1 MAYDDNFVRGLE
13 WLWGEGFLS
22 PGGSAEVYEIL
33 KRTSVGG
40 RKVLDIGCGIGGID
54 RLLVTDYGA
63 EKVFGI
69 DIIDH
74 LIARA
79 KYEAEAAGLTEWI
92 EYRLVEPGELEFED
106 ESLDIV
112 FSKDS
117 IVHIEDKQKFYEE
130 IFRVLK
136 NGGEF
141 VGSDWLGSE
150 ATNQSQRVRDWLDFS
165 KLDFHFCTAEQMMKL
180 LRQAGFASVSTRDRN
195 KWYRSIVRDEISKV
209 SGENRL
215 KFVDLFGEEIAE
227 SRLVSSTLKMEVVD
241 AGELCPTIFQAIKIR
256 P

>member
-92 EYRLVEPGELEFED
+92 EYRLVEPGEVAQAALFLASDAASAITGE
-106 ESLDIV
+106 
-112 FSKDS
+112 
-117 IVHIEDKQKFYEE
+117 
-130 IFRVLK
+130 VL
-136 NGGEF
+136 
-141 VGSDWLGSE
+141 
-150 ATNQSQRVRDWLDFS
+150 
-165 KLDFHFCTAEQMMKL
+165 
-180 LRQAGFASVSTRDRN
+180 
-195 KWYRSIVRDEISKV
+195 
-209 SGENRL
+209 
-215 KFVDLFGEEIAE
+215 
-227 SRLVSSTLKMEVVD
+227 VVD
-241 AGELCPTIFQAIKIR
+241 GGRTS
-256 P
+256 